1 MYFKTD
7 YSSSIWGGKM
17 GSNSKQQLD
26 ANLQR
31 IDSLQKSVTPSK
43 LEITSEVKLE
53 ANSQKIISFSAVDFI
68 AKSAFLSIVMT
79 FVPVIVLLVIWNL
92 GFATTGIMVSW
103 IMFALFW
110 TFYVILKLSDRII
123 R

>member
-1 MYFKTD
+1 
-7 YSSSIWGGKM
+7 M